1 MYTCQYVDL
10 NDYIINIL
18 VFISRLYAYFCE
30 YQCLYTIYPVLHFE
44 GRGQRRLPRGQN
56 VVENVGK
63 ADYLRAHKDEEGR
76 DHAESEDE

>member
-10 NDYIINIL
+10 NDYIIDIL

-44 GRGQRRLPRGQN
+44 GKGQRCCQ
-56 VVENVGK
+56 
-63 ADYLRAHKDEEGR
+63 EGR
-76 DHAESEDE
+76 MLVKLPAHTKTIGV